1 MRDDIKSFLNSL
13 HGKAPKTRETYHKVL
28 NAFFSG
34 IEYTGDVK
42 NLTIDDVSNYLKDL
56 TEEGRTTS
64 TISTYSICLRL
75 FFNHHDRGD
84 LSKKIKVKRP
94 RKTKKKNYVKYEW
107 WDDLFEAAGSD
118 RDRAIIAS
126 MLATGMRVGEA
137 RRMKV
142 GDIDWDRKLPRIH
155 VPHAKGDRDVYY
167 YGILPYFRK
176 YVKPWVAGRQRGY
189 VFVGGTKEGCI
200 EESTIRKMVKLVAM
214 RAQVPDYGT
223 ITPHSL
229 RHSIAVW
236 ANWEQ
241 NWSDQQIQQI
251 LHHEEVK
258 TTFIYTEADDDQIEK
273 FLEDNL
279 S

>member
-1 MRDDIKSFLNSL
+1 MRDDIASFLNSL
-13 HGKAPKTRETYHKVL
+13 HGKRPKTRETYRKIL
-28 NAFFSG
+28 NAFFAG

-42 NLTIDDVSNYLKDL
+42 NLTIDDISNYLNELVD
-56 TEEGRTTS
+56 EGRSPS

-75 FFNHHDRGD
+75 FFDHHDRGD
-84 LSKKIKVKRP
+84 LSKKIKVKRA
-94 RKTKKKNYVKYEW
+94 RTKKKTNYVKFEW

-118 RDRAIIAS
+118 RDKALIAS

-155 VPHAKGDRDVYY
+155 VPAAKGGKDVYY
-167 YGILPYFRK
+167 YGILPYFNR
-176 YVKPWVAGRQRGY
+176 YVKPWVYGRKVGY

-200 EESTIRKMVKLVAM
+200 DESTIRKMVKLVAM
-214 RAQVPDYGT
+214 RAQVPDHDN

-241 NWSDQQIQQI
+241 GWSDQQIRQI
-251 LHHEEVK
+251 LHHEQVK
-258 TTFIYTEADDDQIEK
+258 TTFIYTEADDDQVEK
-273 FLEDNL
+273 FLEENL
-279 S
+279 P